1 MSILDQWRAQLGS
14 SRDQTARQ
22 AREVRRRA
30 HLSESRSP
38 FGTIAAAIGGAA
50 AGATLALLFDP
61 ARGRGRRAQ
70 LADRALGGARAGQR
84 RFSRAIR
91 GSRARVTGL
100 AARGAAAMSD
110 RAPDDV
116 NDATLAERVES
127 ELFSDQT
134 IPKGALNV
142 NAENGIVVVRGE
154 LPDAEMRDRVE
165 TAIRRIPGVWEV
177 NNLTHLPGEPAPTAR

>member
-1 MSILDQWRAQLGS
+1 MSILDQWRDQLSS
-14 SRDQTARQ
+14 SREQTARS
-22 AREVRRRA
+22 AREARRRA
-30 HLSESRSP
+30 GMAESHNPLR
-38 FGTIAAAIGGAA
+38 TIAAAIGGAA
-50 AGATLALLFDP
+50 AGAALAFLMDP

-70 LADRALGGARAGQR
+70 LVDRVRGGAHAGQR
-84 RFSRAIR
+84 RADRTVR
-91 GSRARVTGL
+91 GVRARVNAV
-100 AARGAAAMSD
+100 AARSSAAMRD
-110 RAPDDV
+110 RPAIEA

-142 NAENGIVVVRGE
+142 NAENGIIVVRGE
-154 LPDAEMRDRVE
+154 LPDAEMRERVE